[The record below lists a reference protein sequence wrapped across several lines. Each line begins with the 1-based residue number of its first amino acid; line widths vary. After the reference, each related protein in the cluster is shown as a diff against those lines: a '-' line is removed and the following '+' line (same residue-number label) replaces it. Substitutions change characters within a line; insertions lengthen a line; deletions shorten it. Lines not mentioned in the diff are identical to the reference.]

1 MSVFGSS
8 SEGSDHQG
16 SGVDDSHLKMTADPI
31 QFPNPTFHR
40 CIMARVPVTTG
51 DKAVEVKVIMETDT
65 GNFYETGRKLRETIF
80 GQVIHAIQLSRG
92 DDGHLYRAV
101 PIRQLAIKI
110 YYRVRLR
117 AYRGKTQENPNT
129 EIAAMQFI
137 GKHPNIMSQV
147 ECCSDRDNVYSI
159 MEFSDGGE
167 LYDYVDQ
174 EGPISED
181 RARELFNQILS
192 GLQHL
197 HDAGIAHRD
206 LTLENVMYS
215 RSGVCKLIDFGMSLR
230 LPRVSNDES
239 IGDDGANDDRHRPV
253 LMIPPQGTCGKPNYI
268 APEVMENTTFFHPQK
283 SDIWSLGVMLFIM
296 LTGVPPVAVAYDLDD
311 RYRLICEGGLEAMLM
326 QWGFHL
332 SNEAV
337 NLLFNILRPKPMD
350 RLSLTQIADHPWIKG
365 DDTIVMVTSD
375 DDHNGV
381 LVRHAIEGMV

>member
-1 MSVFGSS
+1 
-8 SEGSDHQG
+8 
-16 SGVDDSHLKMTADPI
+16 MTADPI
-31 QFPNPTFHR
+31 QFPNPTLHQ

-51 DKAVEVKVIMETDT
+51 EKTVEMKVIMETDT

-80 GQVIHAIQLSRG
+80 GQVIHAIQLRRG
-92 DDGHLYRAV
+92 EDGHLYRAA

-129 EIAAMQFI
+129 EIAAMQYI
-137 GKHPNIMSQV
+137 GSHPNIMSQL
-147 ECCSDRDNVYSI
+147 ECCCDRENVYSI

-174 EGPISED
+174 EGPVSEE

-206 LTLENVMYS
+206 LTLENIMYS

-239 IGDDGANDDRHRPV
+239 SGDDGANDDRSRPV

-268 APEVMENTTFFHPQK
+268 APEVMENANHFHPQK

-311 RYRLICEGGLEAMLM
+311 RYRLICEGGLEAMLR

-332 SNEAV
+332 TDEAV
-337 NLLFNILRPKPMD
+337 HLLFNILRPKPMD
-350 RLSLTQIADHPWIKG
+350 RLTLKEISQHPWIVG
-365 DDTIVMVTSD
+365 ENHTTIVMVTD
-375 DDHNGV
+375 DDQTNNHSVGMIKN
-381 LVRHAIEGMV
+381 LNIEGII

>member
-1 MSVFGSS
+1 
-8 SEGSDHQG
+8 
-16 SGVDDSHLKMTADPI
+16 MTADPI
-31 QFPNPTFHR
+31 QFPNPTLHQ
-40 CIMARVPVTTG
+40 CIMARVPVTTS
-51 DKAVEVKVIMETDT
+51 DDTVEMKVIMETDT

-80 GQVIHAIQLSRG
+80 GQVIHAIQLRRG
-92 DDGHLYRAV
+92 DDGHLYRAS
-101 PIRQLAIKI
+101 PIRQLAVKI

-137 GKHPNIMSQV
+137 GKHPNIMSQL

-167 LYDYVDQ
+167 LYDYIDQ
-174 EGPISED
+174 EGPVSED

-197 HDAGIAHRD
+197 HEAGIAHRD
-206 LTLENVMYS
+206 LTLENIMYS

-230 LPRVSNDES
+230 LPRISDDEM
-239 IGDDGANDDRHRPV
+239 GDDGANDDRSRPV
-253 LMIPPQGTCGKPNYI
+253 MMIPPQGTCGKPNYI
-268 APEVMENTTFFHPQK
+268 APEVMENTSYFHPQK

-311 RYRLICEGGLEAMLM
+311 RYRLICEGGLEAMLR

-332 SNEAV
+332 TNEAV
-337 NLLFNILRPKPMD
+337 NLLYNILRPKPIE
-350 RLSLTQIADHPWIKG
+350 RLTLKEIAEHPWIKG
-365 DDTIVMVTSD
+365 ESTIMMTD
-375 DDHNGV
+375 DDDDDKNIGG
-381 LVRHAIEGMV
+381 LNRHAIEGII